1 MLKWIIFM
9 PFIWLMDY
17 LYGIINPNFRES
29 YLMVQENLTEYMQ
42 EQQDLIS
49 RINEKLKN
57 RNCK

>member
-1 MLKWIIFM
+1 MIKWIIFM